1 MKSKVKVTIAVILTV
16 FALGFAVAAFIVPP
30 TGVISS
36 SVL

>member
-1 MKSKVKVTIAVILTV
+1 MKGKIKLIVAVILTV